1 MMPHDYKRISV
12 LLLTIIIIIN
22 LECIQ
27 MLLQKYAEKNARK
40 LFEHCYCDNV
50 ALGLLRA
57 EVWTW

>member
-1 MMPHDYKRISV
+1 MMPHHCKIISV

-40 LFEHCYCDNV
+40 NYCDNV
-50 ALGLLRA
+50 ALLRA
-57 EVWTW
+57 EV